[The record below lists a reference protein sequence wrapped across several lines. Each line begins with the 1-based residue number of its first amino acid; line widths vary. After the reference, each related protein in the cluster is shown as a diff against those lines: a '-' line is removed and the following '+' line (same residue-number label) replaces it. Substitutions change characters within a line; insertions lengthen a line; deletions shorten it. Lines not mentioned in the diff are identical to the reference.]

1 MFEGVFAPNP
11 SIQSHVFSLLG
22 LTPLT
27 LESSGIGVP
36 LVLPPGLS
44 LQNDYWFNHLR
55 GIAPAHEHVSY
66 IGALSQ
72 QNGNFDALPL
82 SEFYLL
88 MAYSF
93 SASRIKQM
101 KDPEL
106 PPLIGDS
113 FDQNISRLKY
123 SPVLQQINPIRP
135 YQVGR

>member
-11 SIQSHVFSLLG
+11 YIQSHVFSLLD

-27 LESSGIGVP
+27 LESSGIQFP

-101 KDPEL
+101 IQSCHPW
-106 PPLIGDS
+106 
-113 FDQNISRLKY
+113 
-123 SPVLQQINPIRP
+123 
-135 YQVGR
+135 